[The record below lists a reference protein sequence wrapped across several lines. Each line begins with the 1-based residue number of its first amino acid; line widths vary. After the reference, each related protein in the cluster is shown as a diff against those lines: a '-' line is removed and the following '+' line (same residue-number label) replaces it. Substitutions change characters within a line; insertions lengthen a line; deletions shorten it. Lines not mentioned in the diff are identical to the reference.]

1 MHVLS
6 SLFTVTTMWG
16 DILWRILP
24 LTEPEPEPELDLLG
38 KSFKYTSCEIFGFN
52 SYEIMTFCCCECIK
66 CAIILFTRMEIC
78 WWCHRHMMVVSCID
92 WCSYYCSYFSSSF
105 SLPAGL
111 PRSGKLPVLFL
122 LSSQKSTFWPLAEK
136 LWITSKNDT
145 FYDGHDELYHH
156 ANFGEDRTMRA
167 GCRCENVVF
176 VTIFFCYAP
185 SPEHRAFEGCI
196 VRTRTALPFIGRF
209 WPNNIRGGKMSV
221 RTSVRPSVCPSVHK
235 KYLRFLWNLVY
246 R

>member
-1 MHVLS
+1 MTVINLCTASALHVLS
-6 SLFTVTTMWG
+6 SLFTVTTVWG

-52 SYEIMTFCCCECIK
+52 GYEIMTFCCCECIK
-66 CAIILFTRMEIC
+66 CAIILFTRVEIC

-136 LWITSKNDT
+136 LWITSKN
-145 FYDGHDELYHH
+145 GWHLLWW
-156 ANFGEDRTMRA
+156 AWRA
-167 GCRCENVVF
+167 L
-176 VTIFFCYAP
+176 
-185 SPEHRAFEGCI
+185 SPCKFW
-196 VRTRTALPFIGRF
+196 GRSY
-209 WPNNIRGGKMSV
+209 NAR
-221 RTSVRPSVCPSVHK
+221 R
-235 KYLRFLWNLVY
+235 L
-246 R
+246 